1 MKLLLDECLP
11 RKLKGGLLG
20 HEVKTVPEM
29 GWAGIENGDL
39 LPLIELKFDVFI
51 TIDGNMRYQQNM
63 SGRSFSLIVLKAQD
77 NTIETLLPLMTQVL
91 EVLPSLVSAQV
102 VKIAVQPAT

>member
-11 RKLKGGLLG
+11 RKLKGGVLG

-29 GWAGIENGDL
+29 GWAGIENGEL
-39 LPLIELKFDVFI
+39 LPLIDSKFDAFI
-51 TIDGNMRYQQNM
+51 TIDGNIRYQQNM

-77 NTIETLLPLMTQVL
+77 NTIETLLPLMPQIL
-91 EVLPSLVSAQV
+91 EVLPSLIPAQI
-102 VKIAVQPAT
+102 VKITAQQVS

>member
-11 RKLKGGLLG
+11 RKLKGALPG

-29 GWAGIENGDL
+29 GWAGIENGEL
-39 LPLIELKFDVFI
+39 LPLIEAKSDASI

-63 SGRSFSLIVLKAQD
+63 SGHSFALIVLKARD
-77 NTIETLLPLMTQVL
+77 NTIEILLPLMPQVL
-91 EVLPSLVSAQV
+91 AALPSLVPEQIV
-102 VKIAVQPAT
+102 RIAAPPIL

>member
-1 MKLLLDECLP
+1 MRLSLPRQFVKLLLDECLP
-11 RKLKGGLLG
+11 RKLKGGLPG

-39 LPLIELKFDVFI
+39 LPLIESKFDAFI

-63 SGRSFSLIVLKAQD
+63 SGRSFALIVLTA
-77 NTIETLLPLMTQVL
+77 
-91 EVLPSLVSAQV
+91 
-102 VKIAVQPAT
+102 